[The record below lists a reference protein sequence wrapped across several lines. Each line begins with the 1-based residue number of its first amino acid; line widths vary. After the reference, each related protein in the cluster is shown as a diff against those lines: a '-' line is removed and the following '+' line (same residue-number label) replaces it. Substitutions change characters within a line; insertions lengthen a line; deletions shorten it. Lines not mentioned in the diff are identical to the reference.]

1 MIESLEAAPAD
12 WAITSPFAK
21 IANVGMLKILIMTTE
36 DLIKCCPIDNTF
48 KIIGKKFTIH
58 IIRNMAIHGQTRFNQ
73 MLDSIEDANPKTL
86 SARLKEME
94 KAGLISRIV
103 YDEVP
108 IRVEYKVTK
117 KGNDLQGILDQ
128 MAALSMKH
136 YPREKFKDG
145 KQRTYK

>member
-1 MIESLEAAPAD
+1 MKTQNTD
-12 WAITSPFAK
+12 D
-21 IANVGMLKILIMTTE
+21 M
-36 DLIKCCPIDNTF
+36 IKCCPIDNTF

-58 IIRNMAIHGQTRFNQ
+58 IIRNMAMQGQTRFNQ
-73 MLDSIEDANPKTL
+73 MLGSIEDANPKTL

-94 KAGLISRIV
+94 KAGLISRTV

-128 MAALSMKH
+128 MAAFSMKH
-136 YPREKFKDG
+136 YPREIFKDG
-145 KQRTYK
+145 KQRTYKQAFKKPVSLLN